1 MTTLNLEGNYLSDL
15 PSQLTSLKRLTY
27 LNLAGNTFASL
38 PNELLAIQSLEKLN
52 LNSSRLANLEH
63 IEQLPQLQQVQLA
76 YNQIKELPQGIGQ
89 LSELKLLDLGH
100 NRIKKLPDGPE
111 RRKLIFQADTEERA
125 MARKKTDYCIQ
136 EQEIHESYQLLLK
149 VNTPIY

>member
-1 MTTLNLEGNYLSDL
+1 MRAGKTIKQNLNDALNEKLADVESRRDNK
-15 PSQLTSLKRLTY
+15 LKRD
-27 LNLAGNTFASL
+27 
-38 PNELLAIQSLEKLN
+38 K
-52 LNSSRLANLEH
+52 
-63 IEQLPQLQQVQLA
+63 
-76 YNQIKELPQGIGQ
+76 
-89 LSELKLLDLGH
+89 
-100 NRIKKLPDGPE
+100 RIKKLPDGPE